1 VAQLIVLLVCASI
14 ILAGLLR
21 RVAVFDEFVEGA
33 RDGALVGLRL
43 FPYILAMLMAVNLL
57 RASGLLAA
65 VVELM
70 GGWVERVG
78 IPREIAPLA
87 LLRPLT
93 GSGSLALTGEILRVH
108 GPDSFLGL
116 LASTV
121 QGSTDTTLYVVTVY
135 FGAVGVKRIRHSLLT
150 GLLADLAGLAA
161 AIIVCRH
168 LFGAG

>member
-1 VAQLIVLLVCASI
+1 MAQLIVLLVCVTI

-33 RDGALVGLRL
+33 KSGALVGLRL
-43 FPYILAMLMAVNLL
+43 FPYILAMLMAVNLIG
-57 RASGLLAA
+57 ASGLLETLVARF
-65 VVELM
+65 
-70 GGWVERVG
+70 GGWVELVG

-135 FGAVGVKRIRHSLLT
+135 FGAVGIKRIRHTLFT
-150 GLLADLAGLAA
+150 GLLADLAGLVA
-161 AIIVCRH
+161 AIIVCRL